1 MKVQKF
7 EVTEVKLEIK
17 DPSIFDDT
25 SLIPGD
31 AYQKCEI
38 EIHGINAGFTAAL
51 RACMI
56 DEIPVRG
63 MTIEGNYMEHIS
75 GREDEI
81 DTYVLPE
88 VLLKSIQAVRIN
100 QTIDIPKDVTAHLDV
115 TNNSMDPIYI
125 TTNHLVL
132 TTSKKEVI
140 KGVIPPNIP
149 LCVLGPRKHLKV
161 SKIVIVTGKAHFDRA
176 TADANL
182 FSGLPIFGYRQLDGL
197 DQSCLV
203 YEAKDYAISFK
214 TYYGDSAIRLVKL
227 ACKEIVSRLETLI
240 ENIEWLSKKSKEDVN
255 NYLSVI
261 ANTEAKK
268 YTFLLETRS
277 LILGV
282 AYYIKG
288 LGIISAH
295 DVNNETQS
303 HSILSVFHPDAD
315 AVVIKACKN
324 MIADFKTLL
333 EYHKK

>member
-1 MKVQKF
+1 MKVKKF
-7 EVTEVKLEIK
+7 EVFENKLEIK
-17 DPSIFDDT
+17 DPSIFDEI
-25 SLIPGD
+25 SLIPND
-31 AYQKCEI
+31 SYQTCEI
-38 EIHGINAGFTAAL
+38 ELHDSNAGFVSAL
-51 RACMI
+51 RSCMI

-63 MTIEGNYMEHIS
+63 MTIEGNYMEHIT

-88 VLLKSIQAVRIN
+88 VLLKAIQAVRIN

-125 TTNHLVL
+125 MTNHLVL

-140 KGVIPPNIP
+140 KGIIPLNIP

-176 TADANL
+176 TSDANL
-182 FSGLPIFGYRQLDGL
+182 FSGLPIFAYKQLDGL
-197 DQSCLV
+197 DKSCLV
-203 YEAKDYAISFK
+203 YEPKNYAINFK

-227 ACKEIVSRLETLI
+227 ACRELISRLESLI
-240 ENIEWLSKKSKEDVN
+240 ENIEWLSKKNKEDVN
-255 NYLSVI
+255 NYLSVLS
-261 ANTEAKK
+261 NTQAKQ

-277 LILGV
+277 FILGIN
-282 AYYIKG
+282 YYIKG
-288 LGIISAH
+288 LDIISTH

-303 HSILSVFHPDAD
+303 NSILSVFHSDAD
-315 AVVIKACKN
+315 AVIIRAAKN
-324 MIADFKTLL
+324 MINDAKILL